1 MYKFCI
7 IVMQGFKGGGG
18 SEWENVNGTPIKQI
32 NIKAAA
38 WQAASEIEKVQ
49 VISVWTS
56 RFKLFVSRGKKKPY
70 ILQ

>member
-18 SEWENVNGTPIKQI
+18 FEWKNVSGTPIKQI
-32 NIKAAA
+32 NIKAAV
-38 WQAASEIEKVQ
+38 WPAASEIEEVQ

-56 RFKLFVSRGKKKPY
+56 RFKLIKTY